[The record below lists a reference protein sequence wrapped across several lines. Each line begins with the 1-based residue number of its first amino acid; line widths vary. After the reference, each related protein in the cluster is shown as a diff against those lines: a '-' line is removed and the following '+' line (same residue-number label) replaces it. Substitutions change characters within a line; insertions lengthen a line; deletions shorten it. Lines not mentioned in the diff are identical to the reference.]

1 MIKFLTAVLMF
12 FIDIF
17 MLIVIFCAIVLALIM
32 VDYIL
37 DTDIKTALNKWL
49 GPRKGL
55 KDIRKN
61 VLKLFDKIDREEY
74 EKEARWR

>member
-1 MIKFLTAVLMF
+1 MIKFLTAVLML

-17 MLIVIFCAIVLALIM
+17 MLIVIFCAIVLALI
-32 VDYIL
+32 VLDYIL
-37 DTDIKTALNKWL
+37 DTDIKMALNKWL
-49 GPRKGL
+49 GPRKVL

-61 VLKLFDKIDREEY
+61 ILKLFDKVDREEY